1 MPPASPCLAMA
12 PPPVP
17 LDGPAPRPAPI
28 FGVCLPTDPGRPQV
42 EAFIRDV
49 YLRRYGA
56 VVRSF
61 MPVLVALHDETGIVA
76 AAGYRSADQSPLFL
90 ERYLDAPVETLV
102 ARAQDA
108 TPDRATIV
116 EVGHLASARAGEGRY
131 VDADIPGV
139 RKDDIHVRVD
149 GNRVQIDAEV
159 REEKEKRDGG
169 KVLRSERYF
178 GTISRAFSLAQDVDD
193 SRVQARYADGVL
205 SLELPKK
212 LAAKGKSIA
221 VQ

>member
-1 MPPASPCLAMA
+1 MSNLQLLNPGIG
-12 PPPVP
+12 
-17 LDGPAPRPAPI
+17 DGFESALRRFFSPAP
-28 FGVCLPTDPGRPQV
+28 F
-42 EAFIRDV
+42 E
-49 YLRRYGA
+49 
-56 VVRSF
+56 
-61 MPVLVALHDETGIVA
+61 
-76 AAGYRSADQSPLFL
+76 L
-90 ERYLDAPVETLV
+90 EREPLLMRVDVSEKPEAY
-102 ARAQDA
+102 
-108 TPDRATIV
+108 
-116 EVGHLASARAGEGRY
+116 H